1 VQGKYSE
8 GAGRWIVGENLVWA
22 SPDLSAQEAL
32 EMWLDSPEHRKILMR
47 PAWREIGL
55 GAVHSLSAPGV
66 YGGLA
71 ATILT
76 ADFGV
81 RKG

>member
-1 VQGKYSE
+1 
-8 GAGRWIVGENLVWA
+8 VGENLVWA
-22 SPDLSAQEAL
+22 SPDLNAREAL
-32 EMWLDSPEHRKILMR
+32 ALWLDSPPHRQNLLR
-47 PAWREIGL
+47 AAWREVGL

-81 RKG
+81 RHS